1 LLRRQDVELRW
12 FTQPA
17 NPKTFQAR
25 TICELDDQ
33 FVDDLAL
40 ELSRLTIAF
49 EITQASVEAS
59 LYLFEHKLGLT
70 QLALDQA
77 GEPYIRLG
85 HLSQLI
91 RRSEG
96 SLGGLERHIRL
107 ASGQAWLDR
116 LEPLR
121 AGKMALEGL
130 KRVG

>member
-1 LLRRQDVELRW
+1 MRPHQVELRW

-25 TICELDDQ
+25 TICELDDLL
-33 FVDDLAL
+33 VDQLAL
-40 ELSRLTIAF
+40 ALSNFANAF
-49 EITQASVEAS
+49 EITQASVEPS

-77 GEPYIRLG
+77 GEPIMRLG
-85 HLSQLI
+85 HLNQLI

-96 SLGGLERHIRL
+96 SLGELERLIRL

-130 KRVG
+130 RRVS

>member
-1 LLRRQDVELRW
+1 MRPHDIELRW

-25 TICELDDQ
+25 TICELADLVVDQ
-33 FVDDLAL
+33 LAQ
-40 ELSRLTIAF
+40 ELSKVTNAF

-59 LYLFEHKLGLT
+59 LYLFENKLGLT

-77 GEPYIRLG
+77 GEPVIRLG
-85 HLSQLI
+85 QLNQLI
-91 RRSEG
+91 KRSEG
-96 SLGGLERHIRL
+96 SLGELERLIRL
-107 ASGQAWLDR
+107 ASAQAWLDR

-130 KRVG
+130 RQVG

>member
-1 LLRRQDVELRW
+1 LLRLKDVELRW

-25 TICELDDQ
+25 TVCELNDLVVDQ
-33 FVDDLAL
+33 LAL
-40 ELSRLTIAF
+40 ELSKLAIAF
-49 EITQASVEAS
+49 EITQASVESS
-59 LYLFEHKLGLT
+59 LYLFEQKLGLT

-96 SLGGLERHIRL
+96 SLGELERLIRL
-107 ASGQAWLDR
+107 ASAQAWLDR

>member
-1 LLRRQDVELRW
+1 MRHQEIELRW

-25 TICELDDQ
+25 TTCELDDQ
-33 FVDDLAL
+33 VVNDLAL
-40 ELSRLTIAF
+40 QLSKLTIAF

-59 LYLFEHKLGLT
+59 LYLFEQRLGLT

-96 SLGGLERHIRL
+96 SLGELERQIRL

-121 AGKMALEGL
+121 AGKMGLEGL
-130 KRVG
+130 QRVG

>member
-1 LLRRQDVELRW
+1 MRQHSLETRW

-25 TICELDDQ
+25 IVCELTDAV
-33 FVDDLAL
+33 VDDLACQ
-40 ELSRLTIAF
+40 LSPLALAF

-59 LYLFEHKLGLT
+59 LYLFEQKLGLT

-77 GEPYIRLG
+77 GEPYLRLG
-85 HLSQLI
+85 HLTQLI

-96 SLGGLERHIRL
+96 SLGELERLLRL
-107 ASGQAWLDR
+107 VSAQAWLDR

-121 AGKMALEGL
+121 AGKMVLEGL
-130 KRVG
+130 RQVG

>member
-1 LLRRQDVELRW
+1 MRLHSLETRW

-25 TICELDDQ
+25 IVCELTDAV
-33 FVDDLAL
+33 VDDLACQL
-40 ELSRLTIAF
+40 GLLALAF

-59 LYLFEHKLGLT
+59 LYLFEQKLGLT

-77 GEPYIRLG
+77 GEPYLRLG
-85 HLSQLI
+85 HLTQLI
-91 RRSEG
+91 RRSGG
-96 SLGGLERHIRL
+96 SLGELERLVRL
-107 ASGQAWLDR
+107 VSAQAWLDR

-130 KRVG
+130 RQVG